1 MVVDGGNTRVF
12 VFWTVVKD
20 DPVRSVISTSDATT
34 TGDPNKNISNKYRLP
49 IVCEQ

>member
-1 MVVDGGNTRVF
+1 MVVGGDRAF

-20 DPVRSVISTSDATT
+20 DPVRSVISTNDATT
-34 TGDPNKNISNKYRLP
+34 SATPNNNINKYRLP